1 MPKKRMPGLYLKDG
15 IWQIDKYYKYFPGR
29 RLRQS
34 TGYSEAE
41 LDRAEAYLRREMEQ
55 ARKAVEEGVRPV
67 RTFKQAA
74 TKYLNENTHKAS
86 IKIDAWHPE
95 WLVKFI
101 GDLPLSQVHDDTL
114 RPFIRARRQAGVKKK
129 SINNGLQVAR
139 RILNLAAR
147 SWRHNLA
154 NGQSMTWLE
163 TAPLITMLRVNDA
176 AKPYPLSWEEQERLF
191 SCLHKDLADMCLFM
205 VNTGT
210 RQQEICQL
218 EWQWEIPLP
227 ELQTSVF
234 LVPAWVWREHD
245 WEPEGVVK
253 NREDRLVVLNRK
265 AQAVIECR
273 RGIHQDYVFTVKGKP
288 VTNMNNTAWQSA
300 WRRAE
305 LPVCK
310 EFLRGVHNL
319 KHTFG
324 RRLEGAD
331 VPYHL
336 RQVLL
341 GHKTKDVTEH
351 YSAVQIERLLDAAN
365 SILENPHDSPTVAIV
380 KRRSFRNERS

>member
-1 MPKKRMPGLYLKDG
+1 M
-15 IWQIDKYYKYFPGR
+15 
-29 RLRQS
+29 
-34 TGYSEAE
+34 
-41 LDRAEAYLRREMEQ
+41 REMEN
-55 ARKAVEEGVRPV
+55 ARKAVEDGVRPV
-67 RTFKQAA
+67 HTFKQAA
-74 TKYLNENTHKAS
+74 TKYLQENTHKAS
-86 IKIDAWHPE
+86 IGIDAWHLE
-95 WLVKFI
+95 WLVSFI
-101 GDLPLSQVHDDTL
+101 GDLPLSQVHNDTL
-114 RPFIRARRQAGVKKK
+114 RPFIQARRKAGVKKK
-129 SINNGLQVAR
+129 SINNGLQVVR

-163 TAPLITMLRVNDA
+163 TSPLITMLKVNDA
-176 AKPYPLSWEEQERLF
+176 AKPYPLSWQEQTELF
-191 SCLHKDLADMCLFM
+191 RCLHRDLADMCLFM

-218 EWQWEIPLP
+218 EWQWEVPIP
-227 ELQTSVF
+227 ELETSVF
-234 LVPAWVWREHD
+234 LVPAWVWRDDEQ
-245 WEPEGVVK
+245 EPDGVVK
-253 NREDRLVVLNRK
+253 NREDRLVVLNRT

-273 RGIHQDYVFTVKGKP
+273 RGIHEENVFSYRGKP
-288 VTNMNNTAWQSA
+288 IINMNNTAWQSA
-300 WRRAE
+300 WRKTE
-305 LPVCK
+305 LPVCN

-351 YSAVQIERLLDAAN
+351 YSAVQIKRLLDAAN
-365 SILENPHDSPTVAIV
+365 SILDNPHDSPTVALV
-380 KRRSFRNERS
+380 KSRGIRKQRN

>member
-1 MPKKRMPGLYLKDG
+1 MSKKRIPGLYLKAG
-15 IWQIDKYYKYFPGR
+15 IWQIDKHYKYFSGR
-29 RLRQS
+29 RLRES
-34 TGYSEAE
+34 TGFGKAE
-41 LDRAEAYLRREMEQ
+41 LDKAEAYLMKVMEN
-55 ARKAVEEGVRPV
+55 ARKAVEDGVRPMC
-67 RTFKQAA
+67 TFKQAA
-74 TKYLNENTHKAS
+74 TKYLQENTHKAS
-86 IKIDAWHPE
+86 IGIDAWHLE
-95 WLVKFI
+95 WLVRFI

-114 RPFIRARRQAGVKKK
+114 RPFIQARRQTGVKKK
-129 SINNGLQVAR
+129 SINNGLQVVR

-163 TAPLITMLRVNDA
+163 TSPLITMLKVNDA
-176 AKPYPLSWEEQERLF
+176 AKPYPLSWQEQERLF

-234 LVPAWVWREHD
+234 LVPAWVWGEDDH
-245 WEPEGVVK
+245 EPEGVVK
-253 NREDRLVVLNRK
+253 NREDRLVVLNQT
-265 AQAVIECR
+265 AQTVIESR
-273 RGIHQDYVFTVKGKP
+273 RGVNSDFVFTLKGKP
-288 VTNMNNTAWQSA
+288 IANMNNTAWQNA
-300 WRRAE
+300 WRNAG
-305 LPVCK
+305 LPVGK

-351 YSAVQIERLLDAAN
+351 YSAVQIKRLLDAAN
-365 SILENPHDSPTVAIV
+365 SIYENPHDSPTVALV
-380 KRRSFRNERS
+380 KRQARRRM

>member
-1 MPKKRMPGLYLKDG
+1 
-15 IWQIDKYYKYFPGR
+15 
-29 RLRQS
+29 
-34 TGYSEAE
+34 
-41 LDRAEAYLRREMEQ
+41 MEN

-67 RTFKQAA
+67 RTFKEAA
-74 TKYLNENTHKAS
+74 TKYLRENTHKAS
-86 IKIDAWHPE
+86 IKVDAWHLE
-95 WLVKFI
+95 WLVRFI

-114 RPFIRARRQAGVKKK
+114 KPFIRARRQAGVKKK
-129 SINNGLQVAR
+129 SINNGLQIVR

-154 NGQSMTWLE
+154 NGQSLTWLE
-163 TAPLITMLRVNDA
+163 TSPLITMLRVNDA
-176 AKPYPLSWEEQERLF
+176 AKPYPLSWQEQERLF
-191 SCLHKDLADMCLFM
+191 DLLHPDLADMCLFM

-218 EWQWEIPLP
+218 EWRWEIALP
-227 ELQTSVF
+227 ELHTSVF
-234 LVPAWVWREHD
+234 LVPAWVWRDDE

-253 NREDRLVVLNRK
+253 NREDRLVVLNQK
-265 AQAVIECR
+265 AQAVIESR
-273 RGIHQDYVFTVKGKP
+273 RGVHEEFVFTIKGKP
-288 VTNMNNTAWQSA
+288 TTNMNNTAWQSA
-300 WRRAE
+300 WRKAE

-336 RQVLL
+336 R
-341 GHKTKDVTEH
+341 
-351 YSAVQIERLLDAAN
+351 
-365 SILENPHDSPTVAIV
+365 
-380 KRRSFRNERS
+380 